1 MDELVKQ
8 FGLDFKLVFIQLI
21 GFILLYLLLK
31 KFLFG
36 QILAMVH
43 KRAEEIRNAYED
55 NEKTREEATA
65 LKAEYEQKL
74 KEAKETAESIIQGA
88 KEKAEKA
95 GEEIIEKT
103 RAEAARIKEK
113 GIAEIEQEKNRV
125 ITEIRT
131 EVVSLSVDIASR
143 IIKKTIS
150 ADEARRLADEVFE
163 EIGRVNP

>member
-36 QILAMVH
+36 RITEMVQ
-43 KRAEEIRNAYED
+43 KRGDEIRSSYEN
-55 NEKTREEATA
+55 NEKTREEVIA
-65 LKAEYEQKL
+65 LKSEYEKKL
-74 KEAKETAESIIQGA
+74 LEARAEAESIIQNA

-95 GEEIIEKT
+95 GQEIIEKT
-103 RAEAARIKEK
+103 RIEAARIKDK
-113 GIAEIEQEKNRV
+113 GISEIEQEKKRV

-131 EVVSLSVDIASR
+131 DVVNISMEIASR
-143 IIKKTIS
+143 VIKKTIG
-150 ADEARRLADEVFE
+150 AEEARSLADDVFE
-163 EIGRVNP
+163 EIGKVTS